1 MGAPRGNKNATK
13 GKFWTDALRRAVL
26 ENDGK
31 KLRRL
36 ADKLV
41 AVAMKGN
48 VHALRELGDRFEG
61 KPSQAIV
68 GADGGDFRAKVTVE
82 FVGKAA

>member
-1 MGAPRGNKNATK
+1 MGAPKGNRNAAK
-13 GKFWTDALRRAVL
+13 GRFWTDALRRAVL

-31 KLRRL
+31 KLRKL

-61 KPSQAIV
+61 KPAQAIV
-68 GADGGDFRAKVTVE
+68 GADGGDIKAHITV
-82 FVGKAA
+82 VWK